1 MKQFLL
7 TGALFLCSIL
17 STFAQFSGSG
27 SGTESDPYL
36 IFYAD
41 QLTQVRNYLGKDG
54 VYFKLMADIDLG
66 DWLNDNSPS
75 EGWQPIG
82 VESARFKGI
91 FDGNG
96 HTISNISIK
105 RASTDNVGFFGYTD
119 GATIKN
125 LTIKGD
131 ITGRNSVGGVVGTG
145 LNTTITGVHYVGKVT
160 GTENVGGLTGWLT
173 SSSTLKDCSLQGDVK
188 GAKDVGGIVGGTTDL
203 RNTHSNLQC
212 NGTVTATGDNCGGIF
227 GSLAGI
233 DIELKECTT
242 NATIQGHDYVGGIIG
257 YAESLP
263 FKSIEKCNSI
273 ITLSGNDYVGGIL
286 GGNQTVQPT
295 LHYGEITTYKG
306 VYDSRYYHKY
316 TDEIL
321 SELVSNSALKNC
333 FTEGT
338 IISGQ
343 NFVGGLIGKA
353 NYSYGIASTFVK
365 DIEYYDGKD
374 VRRRQQYPIEQTFYK
389 YGQNTL
395 AISNCY
401 FNGDI
406 QGTENVGGISGWQ
419 DAGDITKSYANA
431 TILGKTN
438 VGGIVGEMTCSAA
451 TASITS
457 NSTMNRLVSAS
468 ESNVGRIYGTL
479 SGAVTVGAQGSAAD
493 NYALVS
499 TRVVKSG
506 VVQDVQDGA
515 QHGTTTGLSALK
527 LKANYVAKGWDFNN
541 DWAIQ
546 ETETFPYK
554 PWQAAP
560 PYISSDL
567 TSKAT
572 TISGK
577 SIDGGKVYLRIG
589 DDYTTSTDC
598 NGNDW
603 SFTVP
608 ALQSGATVEI
618 YAVADGKLQS
628 PYNIAEVGFPG
639 KGTEADPYLVYTAED
654 LQGVYKKGYYKLMN
668 DVNLTSWINSNSPTE
683 GWKAI
688 GKAGIS
694 AIHFDGGGFKVSG
707 LWAKSDNDYNGLFSN
722 FPSGSI
728 SNLTV
733 ETATGK
739 NVSGK
744 DYTGVLAGRIQNT
757 SLQNITVK
765 GDAEGT
771 AHTGG
776 IAGAMEQ
783 TTVRDVAFEGNV
795 SSATDNAYVG
805 GLTGWADSGTISVSK
820 ATGNITATGAKAIV
834 GGLLGQSSAAVS
846 ACYAGGTVKADTQD
860 NVYAGGLIGINGEGG
875 TVSDCYATAST
886 ASSLYGAGLVAYNF
900 GSVSNSYATGNVQ
913 SKYYGA
919 GLVGY
924 NDGGKATVTKC
935 LAANPRIDVTDKS
948 GWTIRVLGGFK
959 NGAATPAND
968 NYALKDMA
976 LSVNGVPKK
985 ASDNILDGIA
995 KEQAQLSDKAFYT
1008 GLGWDFL
1015 KTWELSSSDTYPH
1028 LLPFDIIG
1036 YDLGD
1041 VNRDKEIN
1049 VVDVIDIARYVVGTP
1064 SDYFTYLLADINSDN
1079 KVNVTDAVTLVN
1091 NIAGDVNYVSSA
1103 KSMVSSAAD
1112 DKIALLADGR
1122 QLSLNLEGST
1132 AFTACQFDLNV
1143 PSAMLDAALSSIRS
1157 NGHTLLYNKLE
1168 DGRYRVVV
1176 ISTSNAKFKNTQGVL
1191 LTMTLDGAA
1200 SAGTVSDVHFV
1211 TPEGVDHTFSAINA
1225 TTVTGIENIN
1235 NATQNEGGWYNVQG
1249 MKVKSPKHGVYI
1261 HNGKKVILK

>member
-82 VESARFKGI
+82 VEGARFKGI
-91 FDGNG
+91 FDGDG

-131 ITGRNSVGGVVGTG
+131 ITGQNSVGGVVGTG

-273 ITLSGNDYVGGIL
+273 ITLSGNNYVGGIL

-406 QGTENVGGISGWQ
+406 QGKENVGGISGWQ
-419 DAGDITKSYANA
+419 DAGDITKSYSNA
-431 TILGKTN
+431 TILGKAN

-451 TASITS
+451 TASITF

-589 DDYTTSTDC
+589 DDYTASTEC

-608 ALQSGATVEI
+608 ALQSGVTVEI
-618 YAVADGKLQS
+618 YAVADGKSQS

-639 KGTEADPYLVYTAED
+639 KGTEANPYLVYTAED
-654 LQGVYKKGYYKLMN
+654 LQGVYKKGYYRLMN

-707 LWAKSDNDYNGLFSN
+707 LWAKGDNDYNGLFSN

-744 DYTGVLAGRIQNT
+744 DYTGILAGRIQNT

-995 KEQAQLSDKAFYT
+995 KEHVQLSDKAFYT

-1064 SDYFTYLLADINSDN
+1064 SDYFTYLLADINSDD
-1079 KVNVTDAVTLVN
+1079 KVNVTDAVSLVN

-1261 HNGKKVILK
+1261 HNGKKIILK

>member
-82 VESARFKGI
+82 VEGARFKGI
-91 FDGNG
+91 FDGDG

-131 ITGRNSVGGVVGTG
+131 ITGQNSVGGVVGAG

-160 GTENVGGLTGWLT
+160 GAENVGGLIGWLT
-173 SSSTLKDCSLQGDVK
+173 SSSNLKDCSLQGDVK
-188 GAKDVGGIVGGTTDL
+188 GTKDVGGIVGGTTDL
-203 RNTHSNLQC
+203 RNTHSKLQC

-257 YAESLP
+257 YTEWLP

-286 GGNQTVQPT
+286 GGTKNNPPT
-295 LHYGEITTYKG
+295 LHKG
-306 VYDSRYYHKY
+306 RDIRGRRVVGK
-316 TDEIL
+316 DEIDNQQISSSVL
-321 SELVSNSALKNC
+321 SNC
-333 FTEGT
+333 WV
-338 IISGQ
+338 ISRSVIG
-343 NFVGGLIGKA
+343 NKCIGGIVGNVYHGFPVLSSEEK
-353 NYSYGIASTFVK
+353 YCY
-365 DIEYYDGKD
+365 YYDDIFIKD
-374 VRRRQQYPIEQTFYK
+374 TKTFYK
-389 YGQNTL
+389 YGLSTL
-395 AISNCY
+395 SIRNCY

-406 QGTENVGGISGWQ
+406 EGTENVGGISGWQ

-451 TASITS
+451 TASITA

-589 DDYTTSTDC
+589 DDYTASTDC

-995 KEQAQLSDKAFYT
+995 KEHVQLSDKAFYT

-1015 KTWELSSSDTYPH
+1015 KTWGLSSSDTYPH

-1064 SDYFTYLLADINSDN
+1064 SDYFTYLLADINSDD
-1079 KVNVTDAVTLVN
+1079 KVNVTDAVSLVN

-1103 KSMVSSAAD
+1103 KSMVSYAAD
-1112 DKIALLADGR
+1112 DKIALLANGR

-1200 SAGTVSDVHFV
+1200 SAATVSDVHFV
-1211 TPEGVDHTFSAINA
+1211 TPEGVDHTFCAINA
-1225 TTVTGIENIN
+1225 TTVTEIENIN

>member
-41 QLTQVRNYLGKDG
+41 QLTQVRNYLGQDG
-54 VYFKLMADIDLG
+54 VYFKLMADINLG

-82 VESARFKGI
+82 VEGARFKGI
-91 FDGNG
+91 FDGDG

-131 ITGRNSVGGVVGTG
+131 ITGQNSVGGVVGAG

-160 GTENVGGLTGWLT
+160 GAENVGGLIGWLT
-173 SSSTLKDCSLQGDVK
+173 SSSNLKDCSLQGDVK
-188 GAKDVGGIVGGTTDL
+188 GTKDVGGIVGGTTDL
-203 RNTHSNLQC
+203 RNTHSKLQC
-212 NGTVTATGDNCGGIF
+212 NGTVTASGDNCGGIF

-233 DIELKECTT
+233 EIELKECTT

-273 ITLSGNDYVGGIL
+273 ISLSGNDYVGGIL
-286 GGNQTVQPT
+286 GGNKNIPPT
-295 LHYGEITTYKG
+295 LHNGSNYNHFESYK
-306 VYDSRYYHKY
+306 
-316 TDEIL
+316 DEIINQQSL
-321 SELVSNSALKNC
+321 SSTLSNCWVISRSLVGNKGA
-333 FTEGT
+333 G
-338 IISGQ
+338 GV
-343 NFVGGLIGKA
+343 VGNA
-353 NYSYGIASTFVK
+353 YYGYAVASSQRIYVS
-365 DIEYYDGKD
+365 YYDNES
-374 VRRRQQYPIEQTFYK
+374 VERYMTFYK
-389 YGQNTL
+389 FGQNTL

-406 QGTENVGGISGWQ
+406 QGKENVGGISGWQ
-419 DAGDITKSYANA
+419 DAGDITKSYSNA
-431 TILGKTN
+431 TILGKAN

-468 ESNVGRIYGTL
+468 KSNVGRIYGTL

-499 TRVVKSG
+499 TRVVESG

-589 DDYTTSTDC
+589 DDYTASTEC
-598 NGNDW
+598 NDNDW

-618 YAVADGKLQS
+618 YAVADGKSQS

-639 KGTEADPYLVYTAED
+639 KGTEAAPYLVYTAED

-744 DYTGVLAGRIQNT
+744 DYTGILAGRIQNT

-771 AHTGG
+771 VHTGG

-783 TTVRDVAFEGNV
+783 ATVRDVTFDGNV

-805 GLTGWADSGTISVSK
+805 GLTGWVDGGTISASK
-820 ATGNITATGAKAIV
+820 TTGNITATGAKAIV

-995 KEQAQLSDKAFYT
+995 KEQAQLSDKVFYT

-1015 KTWELSSSDTYPH
+1015 KTWGLTSSDTYPH

-1064 SDYFTYLLADINSDN
+1064 SDYFTYLLADINSDD
-1079 KVNVTDAVTLVN
+1079 KVNVTDAVSLVN

-1103 KSMVSSAAD
+1103 KSMVSYAAD
-1112 DKIALLADGR
+1112 DKIALLANGR
-1122 QLSLNLEGST
+1122 LLSLNLEGST

-1200 SAGTVSDVHFV
+1200 SAATVSDVHFV

-1261 HNGKKVILK
+1261 HNGKKIILK

>member
-41 QLTQVRNYLGKDG
+41 QLTQVRNNLGKDG

-82 VESARFKGI
+82 VEGARFKGI
-91 FDGNG
+91 FDGDG

-125 LTIKGD
+125 LTINGD
-131 ITGRNSVGGVVGTG
+131 ITGQNSVGGVVGTG

-160 GTENVGGLTGWLT
+160 GAEKVGGLIGWLT

-188 GAKDVGGIVGGTTDL
+188 GAKDVGGIVGGTDDL

-273 ITLSGNDYVGGIL
+273 ITLLGNNYVGGIL
-286 GGNQTVQPT
+286 GGNDIVTPN
-295 LHYGEITTYKG
+295 LHKGRWRNYDPGLGTYI
-306 VYDSRYYHKY
+306 SEYYK
-316 TDEIL
+316 DEIISQYL
-321 SELVSNSALKNC
+321 SSSFISNC
-333 FTEGT
+333 C
-338 IISGQ
+338 IISRSLVG
-343 NFVGGLIGKA
+343 NKCVGGIAG
-353 NYSYGIASTFVK
+353 NVYYGYAVASSVK
-365 DIEYYDGKD
+365 ELCTYYDD
-374 VRRRQQYPIEQTFYK
+374 VKVEDFKTFYK

-468 ESNVGRIYGTL
+468 ESNVGRIYGKL

-589 DDYTTSTDC
+589 DDYTASTEC

-608 ALQSGATVEI
+608 ALQSGVTVEI
-618 YAVADGKLQS
+618 YAVADGKSQS

-688 GKAGIS
+688 GKTGIS

-707 LWAKSDNDYNGLFSN
+707 LWVKSDNDYNGLFSN

-728 SNLTV
+728 RNLTV

-739 NVSGK
+739 EVNGK
-744 DYTGVLAGRIQNT
+744 DYTGILAGRIQNT

-765 GDAEGT
+765 GDAEGSV
-771 AHTGG
+771 HTGG

-783 TTVRDVAFEGNV
+783 TTVRDVTFDGNV

-805 GLTGWADSGTISVSK
+805 GLTGWVDGGTISASK
-820 ATGNITATGAKAIV
+820 TTGNITATGAKAIV

-995 KEQAQLSDKAFYT
+995 KEQAQLRNKAFYT

-1015 KTWELSSSDTYPH
+1015 KTWGLSSSDTYPH

-1064 SDYFTYLLADINSDN
+1064 SDYFTYLLADINSDD
-1079 KVNVTDAVTLVN
+1079 KVNVTDAVSLVN

-1103 KSMVSSAAD
+1103 KSMVSYAAD
-1112 DKIALLADGR
+1112 DKIALLANGR

-1225 TTVTGIENIN
+1225 TTVTEIENIN
-1235 NATQNEGGWYNVQG
+1235 NATQNEGSWYNVQG

-1261 HNGKKVILK
+1261 HNGKKIILK

>member
-41 QLTQVRNYLGKDG
+41 QLTQVRNYLGQDG

-91 FDGNG
+91 FDGDG
-96 HTISNISIK
+96 HTISNVSIK
-105 RASTDNVGFFGYTD
+105 RAGTDNVGFFGYTD

-131 ITGRNSVGGVVGTG
+131 ITGQNSVGGVVGTG

-173 SSSTLKDCSLQGDVK
+173 SFSTLTDCSLQGDVK
-188 GAKDVGGIVGGTTDL
+188 GSKDIGGIVGGTTDL

-263 FKSIEKCNSI
+263 FRSIEKCNSI
-273 ITLSGNDYVGGIL
+273 ITLLGNNYVGGIL
-286 GGNQTVQPT
+286 GGNKNVPPS
-295 LHYGEITTYKG
+295 LHVGTYKNEKHG
-306 VYDSRYYHKY
+306 TYTFAGEDVIVNQQLSSSVLSNCLVISR
-316 TDEIL
+316 
-321 SELVSNSALKNC
+321 SLVGYKD
-333 FTEGT
+333 
-338 IISGQ
+338 
-343 NFVGGLIGKA
+343 VGGIVG
-353 NYSYGIASTFVK
+353 NVYYSYVVASTSQA
-365 DIEYYDGKD
+365 YCTHYDDKWNPGLK
-374 VRRRQQYPIEQTFYK
+374 TFYK
-389 YGQNTL
+389 YGKNTL

-401 FNGDI
+401 CNGNI

-419 DAGDITKSYANA
+419 DAGDITKSYSNA

-451 TASITS
+451 TSSIMS

-506 VVQDVQDGA
+506 VVQDIQDGA

-541 DWAIQ
+541 DWVIQ

-589 DDYTTSTDC
+589 DDYTASTDC

-733 ETATGK
+733 ETAAGK

-771 AHTGG
+771 VHIGG

-783 TTVRDVAFEGNV
+783 ATVRDVTFEGNV

-805 GLTGWADSGTISVSK
+805 GLTGWADGGTISVSK
-820 ATGNITATGAKAIV
+820 ATGNITATGAKAV
-834 GGLLGQSSAAVS
+834 AGGLLGQSSSAVS
-846 ACYAGGTVKADTQD
+846 ACHADGTVKADSQD

-875 TVSDCYATAST
+875 TVSDCYSTAST
-886 ASSLYGAGLVAYNF
+886 ASSLYGAGLVAYNY
-900 GSVSNSYATGNVQ
+900 GSVSNSYATGDVQ

-935 LAANPRIDVTDKS
+935 LAANLRIDVSDKS

-1015 KTWELSSSDTYPH
+1015 KTWGLSSSDTYPH

-1064 SDYFTYLLADINSDN
+1064 SDYFTYLLADINSDD
-1079 KVNVTDAVTLVN
+1079 KVNVTDAVSLVN

-1132 AFTACQFDLNV
+1132 VFTACQFDLNV

-1176 ISTSNAKFKNTQGVL
+1176 ISTSNATFKNTQGVL

-1200 SAGTVSDVHFV
+1200 SAATVSDVHFI

-1235 NATQNEGGWYNVQG
+1235 NATQNEGSWYNVQG

>member
-17 STFAQFSGSG
+17 SAFAQFSGSG

-41 QLTQVRNYLGKDG
+41 QLTQVRNYLGQDG
-54 VYFKLMADIDLG
+54 VYFKLMSDIDLG
-66 DWLNDNSPS
+66 DWLNENSTS

-91 FDGNG
+91 FDGDG
-96 HTISNISIK
+96 HTISNVSIK

-131 ITGRNSVGGVVGTG
+131 ITGQNSVGGVVGTG
-145 LNTTITGVHYVGKVT
+145 LNTTITGVHYIGKVT

-173 SSSTLKDCSLQGDVK
+173 SFSTLTDCSLQGDVK

-203 RNTHSNLQC
+203 RNTHSKLHC

-273 ITLSGNDYVGGIL
+273 ITLSGNNYVGGIL
-286 GGNQTVQPT
+286 GGNKNNPPT
-295 LHYGEITTYKG
+295 LHKG
-306 VYDSRYYHKY
+306 DDGYYFYH
-316 TDEIL
+316 DEIVNQQSSSFTL
-321 SELVSNSALKNC
+321 SNCLV
-333 FTEGT
+333 
-338 IISGQ
+338 ISRLLTGKKS
-343 NFVGGLIGKA
+343 VGGIVG
-353 NYSYGIASTFVK
+353 NIHYGYTIVSYQYKWVN
-365 DIEYYDGKD
+365 YYDDKD
-374 VRRRQQYPIEQTFYK
+374 VHEAMHFYK

-401 FNGDI
+401 FNGNI

-451 TASITS
+451 TASITA

-541 DWAIQ
+541 NWAIQ

-589 DDYTTSTDC
+589 DDYTASTDC

-618 YAVADGKLQS
+618 YAVADGKSQS

-639 KGTEADPYLVYTAED
+639 KGTEANPYLVYTAED
-654 LQGVYKKGYYKLMN
+654 LQGVYKKGYYRLMN
-668 DVNLTSWINSNSPTE
+668 DVNLTSWISSNSPTE

-707 LWAKSDNDYNGLFSN
+707 LWTKSDNDYNGLFSN

-739 NVSGK
+739 KVSGK
-744 DYTGVLAGRIQNT
+744 DYTGILAGRIQNT

-771 AHTGG
+771 VHTGG

-783 TTVRDVAFEGNV
+783 ATVRNVTFDGNI

-805 GLTGWADSGTISVSK
+805 GLTGWADGGTISVSK
-820 ATGNITATGAKAIV
+820 ATGNITATGTKAIV

-846 ACYAGGTVKADTQD
+846 ACYADGTVKADTQD
-860 NVYAGGLIGINGEGG
+860 KVYAGGLIGINGESG
-875 TVSDCYATAST
+875 TVSDCYSTAST
-886 ASSLYGAGLVAYNF
+886 ASSLYGAGLVAYNY

-935 LAANPRIDVTDKS
+935 LAANLRIDVTDKS

-976 LSVNGVPKK
+976 LSVNGLPKK

-1008 GLGWDFL
+1008 ELGWDFL
-1015 KTWELSSSDTYPH
+1015 KTWGQSSSDTYPH

-1064 SDYFTYLLADINSDN
+1064 SDFFIYLLADINSDD
-1079 KVNVTDAVTLVN
+1079 KVNVTDAVSLVN

-1103 KSMVSSAAD
+1103 KSMASSAAD

-1143 PSAMLDAALSSIRS
+1143 PSAMLGATLSSMRS

-1176 ISTSNAKFKNTQGVL
+1176 ISTSNATFKNTQGVL

-1200 SAGTVSDVHFV
+1200 SAANVSDVHFV

-1235 NATQNEGGWYNVQG
+1235 NATQKEGNWYNVQG